1 VLARKSG
8 ETAPVVE
15 ALIERLDEG
24 YVLPER
30 AAEAASLLRARLAE
44 GSYDLP
50 LGPEFCRRASGD
62 LLDATGDKHLRLLWH
77 EAPQPSGRGE
87 EQFAADL
94 LEQFKLEN
102 QGVRRVERLE
112 GNVGLIALSI
122 IPPAA
127 LAGASIVAVMRL
139 VQDTHALILDL
150 RETRDGS
157 PDGVAL
163 LASFLF
169 PDGDVHLNDVVR
181 GAQGPRRQYWTS
193 AYVPGPRYLDRP
205 VYVLTSSATFSGGEE
220 LAYDLQAL
228 GRSVVVGEVTR
239 GGAHPSTV
247 VSLSEQ
253 VELRLPVAR
262 PVNPVTGGNWE
273 SAGVQPDVPATA
285 ADALEVARQ
294 AALMKIADDPALP
307 ASSRSEAR
315 EAVNRAP
322 EMAAM
327 SSLLFSG
334 LT

>member
-1 VLARKSG
+1 VNAAG

-15 ALIERLDEG
+15 ALIERLEEG

-150 RETRDGS
+150 RETRGGS

-169 PDGDVHLNDVVR
+169 PDGDVHLNDVVQ

-205 VYVLTSSATFSGGEE
+205 VYVLTSSTTFSGGEE

-228 GRSVVVGEVTR
+228 GRAIVIGEVTR
-239 GGAHPSTV
+239 GGAHPSAV

-262 PVNPVTGGNWE
+262 TVNPVTGGNWE
-273 SAGVQPDVPATA
+273 GAGVQPDIPATA

-294 AALMKIADDPALP
+294 AALRRISDDPALP
-307 ASSRSEAR
+307 AASCSEAR
-315 EAVNRAP
+315 DAMSRAS
-322 EMAAM
+322 ETAAM
-327 SSLLFSG
+327 SSILFAG
-334 LT
+334 LS

>member
-15 ALIERLDEG
+15 ALIERLEEG

-77 EAPQPSGRGE
+77 EAPQTSGRGE

-112 GNVGLIALSI
+112 GNVGVIALSI

-150 RETRDGS
+150 RETRGGS

-169 PDGDVHLNDVVR
+169 PDGDVHLNDVVQ

-205 VYVLTSSATFSGGEE
+205 VYVLTSSTTFSGGEE
-220 LAYDLQAL
+220 LAYDLQVL
-228 GRSVVVGEVTR
+228 GRAIVIGEVTR
-239 GGAHPSTV
+239 GGAQPSAV

-262 PVNPVTGGNWE
+262 TVNPVTGGNWE
-273 SAGVQPDVPATA
+273 GAGVQPDIPATA

-294 AALMKIADDPALP
+294 AALRRISDDPALP
-307 ASSRSEAR
+307 AASCSEAR
-315 EAVNRAP
+315 DAMSRAS
-322 EMAAM
+322 ETAAM
-327 SSLLFSG
+327 SSILFAG
-334 LT
+334 LS

>member
-15 ALIERLDEG
+15 ALIERLEEG

-150 RETRDGS
+150 RETRGGS

-169 PDGDVHLNDVVR
+169 PDGDVHLNDVVQ

-205 VYVLTSSATFSGGEE
+205 VYVLTSSTTFSGGEE
-220 LAYDLQAL
+220 LAYDLQVL
-228 GRSVVVGEVTR
+228 GRAIVIGEVTR
-239 GGAHPSTV
+239 GGAQPSAV

-262 PVNPVTGGNWE
+262 TVNPVTGGNWE
-273 SAGVQPDVPATA
+273 GAGVQPDIPATA

-294 AALMKIADDPALP
+294 AALRRISDDPALP
-307 ASSRSEAR
+307 AASCSEAR
-315 EAVNRAP
+315 DAMSRAS
-322 EMAAM
+322 ETAAM
-327 SSLLFSG
+327 SSILFAG
-334 LT
+334 LS

>member
-24 YVLPER
+24 YVLSER

-77 EAPQPSGRGE
+77 EAPQTSGRGE

-112 GNVGLIALSI
+112 GNVGVIALSI

-150 RETRDGS
+150 RETRGGS

-169 PDGDVHLNDVVR
+169 PDGDVHLNDVVQ

-205 VYVLTSSATFSGGEE
+205 VYVLTSSTTFSGGEE
-220 LAYDLQAL
+220 LAYDLQVL
-228 GRSVVVGEVTR
+228 GRAIVIGEVTR
-239 GGAHPSTV
+239 GGAQPSAV

-262 PVNPVTGGNWE
+262 TVNPVTGGNWE
-273 SAGVQPDVPATA
+273 GAGVQPDIPATA

-294 AALMKIADDPALP
+294 AALRRISDDPALP
-307 ASSRSEAR
+307 AASCSEAR
-315 EAVNRAP
+315 DAMSRAS
-322 EMAAM
+322 ETAAM
-327 SSLLFSG
+327 SSILFAG
-334 LT
+334 LS